1 MSGLSV
7 FATYEM
13 RTTGPWT
20 YEENTRVAC
29 WRSDVKSCWTV
40 AGQFFP

>member
-13 RTTGPWT
+13 RTTGPWK
-20 YEENTRVAC
+20 YEENTSVAC
-29 WRSDVKSCWTV
+29 WRWDVSPV
-40 AGQFFP
+40 ELLQDNSFP